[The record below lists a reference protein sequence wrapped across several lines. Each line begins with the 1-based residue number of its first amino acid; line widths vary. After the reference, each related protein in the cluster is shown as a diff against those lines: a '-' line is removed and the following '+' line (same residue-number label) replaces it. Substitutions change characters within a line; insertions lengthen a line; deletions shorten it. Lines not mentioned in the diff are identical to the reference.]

1 VPGSNNVSVAGLS
14 TIELLAPTL
23 FVIGGIYLLAP
34 LLPLAK
40 PWARFA
46 VFVMV
51 WLVVGRYILWRITD
65 TVWPAQGEWYEVGW
79 VWFCFTVEVVAFFDA
94 FILYLTFL
102 RVADRH
108 AEADRYEAQLRAT
121 PQDSVPS
128 VDVFIPTYNEP
139 LEVLE
144 KTITGALCLDYPN
157 VKLWVL
163 DDGRRGWLRDFCE
176 AKGVGY
182 LTRPDNSHAK
192 AGNINHALAHTSGD
206 YVAIFDADFIPK
218 QNFLMRTVGFFADPK
233 IGIVQVPHAFYNN
246 DPMQTNLALRRTLPD
261 DQRFFFEAILPSRD
275 AWDAA
280 FCCGSNAVIRRAALD
295 AVGGALPTQSITED
309 VLLTLT
315 MLRKGFVTRYL
326 CERLAFGLAPESLS
340 AFFVQRQRWARGAMQ
355 ILYLD
360 VGPLGRDLT
369 LTQRL
374 MFLPTHWVSQG
385 CILLLA
391 VVAPLVYL
399 WTGLMPLVN
408 VTGAAIIYYLVPMLL
423 AVIGGISVYAPQQYF
438 PFASQVLGTFQS
450 FKILPSAFLTLINPS
465 GQTFRVTPKGRDAA
479 KAKYERG
486 IFWTAASLIVLTIAG
501 LALNTI
507 PEWQVVHDSRLLPT
521 VAFWGAV
528 NIATLFLVCMMSLQA
543 PLRRAEERFVLEEP
557 IAVLSPAGQ
566 LATGMTRDISLS
578 GVAIVGDGSRDLPIK
593 QGDRVRLHIAEVGF
607 VPGHVVRK
615 AGQSFSVQFDLPPSI
630 ERDLLIRKLFTGSVH
645 AEEIK
650 ASAWSAT
657 RALISSIWNAR
668 APKGTEAPGEPERP
682 ANVLK
687 LPARTLVVAPTADG
701 RALAKIGAERQ
712 RLAS

>member
-1 VPGSNNVSVAGLS
+1 MSVSGLS

-23 FVIGGIYLLAP
+23 FVIGSIYLLAP
-34 LLPLAK
+34 LLPLAR
-40 PWARFA
+40 PWARLI
-46 VFVMV
+46 VFVIV
-51 WLVVGRYILWRITD
+51 WLVVGRYVAWRLTD
-65 TVWPAQGEWYEVGW
+65 TVWPAQGDPVDVAW
-79 VWFCFTVEVVAFFDA
+79 VWFCFAIEAVAFFDA

-102 RVADRH
+102 RTADRH
-108 AEADRYEAQLRAT
+108 AEADRYEARLRALA
-121 PQDSVPS
+121 PADLPS

-157 VKLWVL
+157 VRVWVL
-163 DDGRRGWLRDFCE
+163 DDGRRAWLKQFCE
-176 AKGVGY
+176 ARGVGY
-182 LTRPDNSHAK
+182 FTRADNVHAK

-206 YVAIFDADFIPK
+206 FVAVFDADFIPK
-218 QNFLMRTVGFFADPK
+218 RNFLWRTVGFFADPK
-233 IGIVQVPHAFYNN
+233 IGIVQVPHAFYNS

-261 DQRFFFEAILPSRD
+261 DQRFFFEAIMPSRD

-295 AVGGALPTQSITED
+295 QVGGRLPTESITED

-315 MLRKGFVTRYL
+315 MLRKGYITRYL
-326 CERLAFGLAPESLS
+326 CERLAYGLAPESLG

-360 VGPLGRDLT
+360 VGPLGRNLS
-369 LTQRL
+369 LVQRL

-385 CILLLA
+385 CVLLLA

-408 VTGAAIIYYLVPMLL
+408 VTGSAVIYYLVPMLL
-423 AVIGGISVYAPQQYF
+423 AIVGGITVYAPKQYF

-479 KAKYERG
+479 TAKYERG
-486 IFWTAASLIVLTIAG
+486 IFWIAASLIVLTIAG
-501 LALNTI
+501 LALNTV
-507 PEWQVVHDSRLLPT
+507 PEWQVINDSRLLPT
-521 VAFWGAV
+521 VAFWAAI

-543 PLRRAEERFVLEEP
+543 PLRRAEERFLLQEQ
-557 IAVLSPAGQ
+557 IAVVSSAGQ
-566 LATGMTRDISLS
+566 LSTGMTRDISLS
-578 GVAIVGDGSRDLPIK
+578 GVAIVGDESRDLPIK
-593 QGDRVRLHIAEVGF
+593 TGDKVKLHIAEVGF
-607 VPGHVVRK
+607 VAGTVVRK
-615 AGQSFSVQFDLPPSI
+615 EGHSCSVRFDLPPSV
-630 ERDLLIRKLFTGSVH
+630 ERDLLIRKLFTGAVH

-657 RALISSIWNAR
+657 RAMIASIWNAQPSR
-668 APKGTEAPGEPERP
+668 GASLPDEPERP
-682 ANVLK
+682 SNVMK
-687 LPARTLVVAPTADG
+687 LPARTLMVTPKPERRSLET
-701 RALAKIGAERQ
+701 ISAERR